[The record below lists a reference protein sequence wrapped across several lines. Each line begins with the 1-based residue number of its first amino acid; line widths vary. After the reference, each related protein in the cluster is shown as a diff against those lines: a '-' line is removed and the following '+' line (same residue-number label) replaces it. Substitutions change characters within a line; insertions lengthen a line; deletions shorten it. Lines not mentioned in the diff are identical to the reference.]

1 MRPLQILVTSLVAA
15 SIVRPAI
22 AGDVWH
28 ATRTLLPGDTVQAE
42 DVAAGAATRPLPDA
56 IPASR
61 NIAGLEVK
69 RRIYENRVLT
79 TRDVGARSA
88 VKAST
93 PVDVIWKVG
102 GLSLELDGRALED
115 GALGDE
121 VRVLNP
127 MSSRTIRGK
136 VVGDGM
142 VEIRS
147 AP

>member
-1 MRPLQILVTSLVAA
+1 MSGP
-15 SIVRPAI
+15 
-22 AGDVWH
+22 
-28 ATRTLLPGDTVQAE
+28 
-42 DVAAGAATRPLPDA
+42 
-56 IPASR
+56 
-61 NIAGLEVK
+61 
-69 RRIYENRVLT
+69 
-79 TRDVGARSA
+79 RSA

-121 VRVLNP
+121 MRVLNP